1 MQPGRSKS
9 ARLTTCM
16 TEVTSTGSREGSRNL
31 QVSRVQQLLEAEM
44 KGLEGKVGI
53 VTGGG
58 SGLGEA
64 IAKSLAARGV
74 KVVVSDINMKG
85 AERVTS
91 EIIAA
96 GGTASAVQHDTAKPD
111 DSERVT
117 AHAVSTY
124 GALHYA
130 VNNAGIGGAA
140 APAGEIDLADWRK
153 VIDID
158 LNGVLYGMRFQIPAM
173 LKSGA
178 KASAI
183 VNMASIHGT
192 VAAIGNSAY
201 TAAKHGVVGLTRNAA
216 AEYGP
221 QGLRIN
227 CVGPAYIETPL
238 LANLPAD
245 HKAALVGK
253 HPLGRLGQPE
263 EVAPLVCF
271 LLSDEASFITGG
283 YYLVDGGYTAV

>member
-1 MQPGRSKS
+1 
-9 ARLTTCM
+9 
-16 TEVTSTGSREGSRNL
+16 
-31 QVSRVQQLLEAEM
+31 M
-44 KGLEGKVGI
+44 KGLDGKVAI

-64 IAKSLAARGV
+64 IAKSLASRGV
-74 KVVVSDINMKG
+74 KVVVSDINLKG
-85 AERVTS
+85 ADRVAQ
-91 EIIAA
+91 EITGA
-96 GGTASAVQHDTAKPD
+96 GGTASAVQQDTANAE

-117 AHAVSTY
+117 SHAASTY

-140 APAGEIDLADWRK
+140 APAGETDLAEWRR
-153 VIDID
+153 VIDIN
-158 LNGVLYGMRFQIPAM
+158 LNGVLYGMRYQIPAM
-173 LKSGA
+173 LKAGA
-178 KASAI
+178 KGCAI

-192 VAAIGNSAY
+192 VAAIGNGAY
-201 TAAKHGVVGLTRNAA
+201 TAAKHGVVGLTKNAA

-245 HKAALVGK
+245 HKAALIGK

-271 LLSDEASFITGG
+271 LLSDDASFITGG

>member
-1 MQPGRSKS
+1 
-9 ARLTTCM
+9 M
-16 TEVTSTGSREGSRNL
+16 T
-31 QVSRVQQLLEAEM
+31 
-44 KGLEGKVGI
+44 GLDGKVVI

-64 IAKSLAARGV
+64 IGKALAKRGC
-74 KVVVSDINMKG
+74 KVVLSDINLKG
-85 AERVTS
+85 AERVAA
-91 EIIAA
+91 EIRQS
-96 GGTASAVQHDTAKPD
+96 GGTGDAVQQDTARPE
-111 DSERVT
+111 DSERVV
-117 AHAVSTY
+117 AHALATY
-124 GALHYA
+124 GGLHGA

-140 APAGEIDLADWRK
+140 APAGETDLAEWQR
-153 VIDID
+153 VIDIN

-178 KASAI
+178 RDCAI

-192 VAAIGNSAY
+192 VAAIGNGAY
-201 TAAKHGVVGLTRNAA
+201 TAAKHGVVGLTKNAA

-238 LANLPAD
+238 LAHLP
-245 HKAALVGK
+245 KETRAALVAR
-253 HPLGRLGQPE
+253 HPLGRLGRPE

-271 LLSDEASFITGG
+271 LLSSEASFMTGG